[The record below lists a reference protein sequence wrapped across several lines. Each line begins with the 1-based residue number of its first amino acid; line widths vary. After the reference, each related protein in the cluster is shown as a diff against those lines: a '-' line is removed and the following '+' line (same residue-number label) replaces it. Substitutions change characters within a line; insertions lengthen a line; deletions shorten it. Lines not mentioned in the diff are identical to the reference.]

1 MLILTQSL
9 QQLPHLGIL
18 RIHGA
23 DARAFLQGQLSNDL
37 DLLRGDKTLLASCN
51 SPQGRVQAILRL
63 IDRGDDAILAIL
75 PRSMLELT
83 ATRLGKYILRSKV
96 KIEDASAAYAIVG
109 AIDAAA
115 DLAGR
120 YSLSADMDTHS
131 LQDGISFVRWPD
143 PLLRYLIVS
152 PQTPTVAALPDGT
165 HAWHAAD
172 IRAGLPQVYPQT
184 HEHFIAQMLNL
195 DLLNGISTTKG
206 CYTGQEI
213 IARTHFLGAI
223 KRRMFRLQ
231 AAGPAPRP
239 GTRILNQDR
248 HAGDVV
254 DAIATESGCELL
266 AVLNLSAQDAPLTFA
281 DTPSA
286 TLTKLPLPYSITKAG
301 NQ

>member
-1 MLILTQSL
+1 MIWTSCAAIELYWPAAI
-9 QQLPHLGIL
+9 P
-18 RIHGA
+18 R
-23 DARAFLQGQLSNDL
+23 RAG
-37 DLLRGDKTLLASCN
+37 
-51 SPQGRVQAILRL
+51 VQAILRL
-63 IDRGDDAILAIL
+63 IDRGDDTILAIL

-83 ATRLGKYILRSKV
+83 AKRLGKYVLRSKV
-96 KIEDASAAYAIVG
+96 KIEDASAAYAVLG
-109 AIDAAA
+109 AIDEAA

-120 YSLSADMDTHS
+120 YALSADLDTHS
-131 LQDGISFVRWPD
+131 LQDAISFVRWPD
-143 PLLRYLIVS
+143 PLLRYLVVS
-152 PQTPTVAALPDGT
+152 PRTTTVASLPDGT

-172 IRAGLPQVYPQT
+172 IRAGLAQVYPQT
-184 HEHFIAQMLNL
+184 YEHFIAQMLNL
-195 DLLNGISTTKG
+195 DLLNGISITKG

-231 AAGPAPRP
+231 AAGPAPIP
-239 GTRILNQDR
+239 GTRILNQGQ

-266 AVLNLSAQDAPLTFA
+266 AVLHLSAQDAPLTLA